1 MLIAEMTKAGTIE
14 SDVMLF
20 NIDSKGS
27 AKVGS
32 GKEAIVEVFMKVF
45 NEMQGLCFPQCVE
58 FVWKVGCYQPF
69 FLAFWRRL
77 LRMFLTCA
85 AFSTMVSSVVR
96 SMFSQ

>member
-1 MLIAEMTKAGTIE
+1 MQGFSGGFLPQKSTK
-14 SDVMLF
+14 
-20 NIDSKGS
+20 
-27 AKVGS
+27 KVPVS
-32 GKEAIVEVFMKVF
+32 RHFCS
-45 NEMQGLCFPQCVE
+45 QGLCFPQCVE
-58 FVWKVGCYQPF
+58 FVWKVGRYQPF